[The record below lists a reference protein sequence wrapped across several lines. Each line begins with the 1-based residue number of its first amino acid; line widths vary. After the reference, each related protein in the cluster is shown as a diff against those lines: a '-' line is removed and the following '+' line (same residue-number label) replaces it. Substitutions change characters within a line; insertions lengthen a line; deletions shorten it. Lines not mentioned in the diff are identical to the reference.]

1 MPLDSHP
8 VRNAVLLMRTYMQ
21 GDCFV
26 IERDPPDATGV
37 RRILPTL
44 GPFRKG
50 PFLIDGVFIDSHWNS
65 DLKWKVLL
73 PLLEGL
79 LPLLRKRR
87 LRLADVGSNNGYYLF
102 RLVDWLL
109 KFDPK
114 WADGD
119 RLLTAFDPVAEFEA
133 QFRFLHGLLPH
144 YPIRFKR
151 AGWQNLKDHDPFDIV
166 LCMGVLY
173 HHTDPA
179 EMLRALRSSVQ
190 KGGRLILETMVVPS
204 REDGVPYA
212 IVPPG
217 RYAGAKGI
225 WFVPD
230 VHALLALM
238 RRTGW
243 QNVELASVRSAIDEQ
258 KRSGDF
264 PSFRE
269 MLDKNDITR
278 TIEGLPAPQRAFVIA
293 QK

>member
-21 GDCFV
+21 DDCFV
-26 IERDPPDATGV
+26 IERDLPDAVGV
-37 RRILPTL
+37 RNILPSL

-73 PLLEGL
+73 PMLEGL
-79 LPLLRKRR
+79 LPLLRESRV
-87 LRLADVGSNNGYYLF
+87 RLADVGSNNGYYLF
-102 RLVDWLL
+102 RLVDWMLGL
-109 KFDPK
+109 DPT
-114 WADGD
+114 WAEGD
-119 RLLTAFDPVAEFEA
+119 RLCTAFDPVADFEA

-144 YPIRFKR
+144 YPLRFER
-151 AGWQNLKDHDPFDIV
+151 AGWQSLSEHDAFDIV

-179 EMLRALRSSVQ
+179 EMLRTLRSSLR

-212 IVPPG
+212 IVPSG

-243 QNVELASVRSAIDEQ
+243 QKVELASVRSAIDEQ
-258 KRSGDF
+258 KRFGDF

-269 MLDKNDITR
+269 MLDENDITR